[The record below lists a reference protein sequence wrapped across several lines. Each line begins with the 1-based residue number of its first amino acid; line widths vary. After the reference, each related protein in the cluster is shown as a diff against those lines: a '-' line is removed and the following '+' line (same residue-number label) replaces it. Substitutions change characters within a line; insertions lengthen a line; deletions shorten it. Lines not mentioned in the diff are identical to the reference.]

1 MTTPSGE
8 FGIYKTILIPV
19 ENSAADDTILRHI
32 RPLAKLTSARLLLIH
47 VADGFAARY
56 QNQLNLEDSE
66 EIRLD
71 REYLERRRAEF
82 QSDGF
87 AVEVLLAR
95 GEPAQEILAAA
106 QREGCDLIAM
116 ATHGH
121 RFIKDVLLGSV
132 AENVRH
138 RTSIPVL
145 LVRVMQD

>member
-1 MTTPSGE
+1 MTTRAGE
-8 FGIYKTILIPV
+8 HAIYKSILIPL
-19 ENSAADDTILRHI
+19 ENSAADDTILTHI
-32 RPLAKLTSARLLLIH
+32 RPLAKITAARLMLIH

-56 QNQLNLEDSE
+56 KNQLNLEDSE

-71 REYLERRRAEF
+71 REYLERRRAEL

-87 AVEVLLAR
+87 TVEAVLAC